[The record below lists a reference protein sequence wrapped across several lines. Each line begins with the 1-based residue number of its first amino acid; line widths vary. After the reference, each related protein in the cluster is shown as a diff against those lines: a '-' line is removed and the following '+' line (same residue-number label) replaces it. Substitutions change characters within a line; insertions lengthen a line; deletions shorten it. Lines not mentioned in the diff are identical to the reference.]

1 MDLFLFEATALM
13 NLLYGTSDF
22 TSRLVPVILGM
33 MIVIIMPRLL
43 RPWLGQIGALATSVL
58 LLISPFILYFSC
70 YIRHDILVIAWTLL
84 AVTAIFRYL
93 ENRRERDLML
103 LAAALALMLS
113 TMEISFF
120 YLAILTRY
128 LSIREL

>member
-13 NLLYGTSDF
+13 NLLFGTSDF

-84 AVTAIFRYL
+84 AVTATVQARRYL
-93 ENRRERDLML
+93 RPDRLRRGAR
-103 LAAALALMLS
+103 AARPTFS
-113 TMEISFF
+113 FGEISFF
-120 YLAILTRY
+120 YL
-128 LSIREL
+128 

>member
-13 NLLYGTSDF
+13 NLLFGTSDF

-103 LAAALALMLS
+103 LAAALVARLKS
-113 TMEISFF
+113 N
-120 YLAILTRY
+120 LT
-128 LSIREL
+128 

>member
-13 NLLYGTSDF
+13 NLLFGTSDF

-43 RPWLGQIGALATSVL
+43 RPWLGQTGALVTSVL
-58 LLISPFILYFSC
+58 MLISPFILYFSR

>member
-1 MDLFLFEATALM
+1 MFEATALM
-13 NLLYGTSDF
+13 NLLFGTSDF